1 MVYELL
7 LDLGYIALACGLAWG
22 VWQLRGQ
29 GYFADGFL
37 GSLPADPL
45 AGGIV
50 LLMGVV
56 FFFLVVYVGMTPPM
70 IFHLLLGGA
79 APKHHAVKL
88 ADLFAIGPIGNLAQ
102 LIGAGTAAYLYVQ
115 ATSLMFGASL
125 VFGVLSV
132 VYRW

>member
-7 LDLGYIALACGLAWG
+7 LDLGYMALACGLAWG
-22 VWQLRGQ
+22 VWRLSGQ
-29 GYFADGFL
+29 GYFAGGFL

-56 FFFLVVYVGMTPPM
+56 FFFLVVYVGTTPPM

-79 APKHHAVKL
+79 PKHHAPKL

-102 LIGAGTAAYLYVQ
+102 LVGAGTAAYLYFQ
-115 ATSLMFGASL
+115 ATSLVFGASL
-125 VFGVLSV
+125 VFGVLSL
-132 VYRW
+132 VYHW